1 MIPSVLVVIVV
12 VISSLAVSS
21 SYDVILESHAS
32 TPILSSQNG
41 GRGCLAFNPSYLTKT
56 NANPEGLFVRRCC
69 GMTCAGH
76 GLKSTSKASSEH
88 AERIGF
94 AACNI
99 TGNEEV
105 QCDEV
110 DADFNVRMIHI
121 HKNINSHT
129 QKTNTVGP
137 VCGHGRS
144 ESVLRERDWVFLQ
157 FLLQISLSSRSELY
171 R

>member
-1 MIPSVLVVIVV
+1 MIPSVLLVIVFA
-12 VISSLAVSS
+12 SSLAVSS

-41 GRGCLAFNPSYLTKT
+41 GRGCLAFNPSYLTAT
-56 NANPEGLFVRRCC
+56 PQNPEGLFVRRCC

-76 GLKSTSKASSEH
+76 GLKSTSKTSSEH

-99 TGNEEV
+99 TSNEDL

-110 DADFNVRMIHI
+110 DADFNVRMTHSQSQE
-121 HKNINSHT
+121 HQLSHSR
-129 QKTNTVGP
+129 KNTVGP
-137 VCGHGRS
+137 VC
-144 ESVLRERDWVFLQ
+144 
-157 FLLQISLSSRSELY
+157 
-171 R
+171 